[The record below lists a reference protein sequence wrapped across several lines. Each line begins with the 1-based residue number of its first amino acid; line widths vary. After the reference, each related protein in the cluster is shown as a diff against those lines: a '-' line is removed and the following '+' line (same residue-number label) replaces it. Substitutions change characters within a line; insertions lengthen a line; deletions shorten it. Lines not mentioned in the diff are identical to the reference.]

1 MHPLYALQEGGLGS
15 PEAPEAPEAP
25 VSPRRNWNVPLD
37 GTRLIM
43 CLIFL
48 REDFLVRDRGLSRTE
63 KDAKAYNWFWLKC
76 AKAFNNPT
84 AFGVSLHGNAADVER
99 FATFG
104 LDAKWSGYTA
114 TADNLE
120 AKFKEMRGGYM
131 ALQVI
136 SVQPKLCANP
146 RCYWYILL

>member
-15 PEAPEAPEAP
+15 PEAPEAP

-136 SVQPKLCANP
+136 SVQLKLCANP
-146 RCYWYILL
+146 RCYWYILR

>member
-1 MHPLYALQEGGLGS
+1 MYALQEGGLGS
-15 PEAPEAPEAP
+15 P
-25 VSPRRNWNVPLD
+25 RRNWNVLLD

-48 REDFLVRDRGLSRTE
+48 REDYLVRDRGLSRTE

-76 AKAFNNPT
+76 AKAFNDPT

-104 LDAKWSGYTA
+104 LDAKWSTRSGRANLTTIGLFGLQRISIFGLSIIELLYPGY
-114 TADNLE
+114 N
-120 AKFKEMRGGYM
+120 G
-131 ALQVI
+131 
-136 SVQPKLCANP
+136 C
-146 RCYWYILL
+146 